1 MFRGL
6 LDKVKGCKYQITV
19 KGLLR
24 KDKKKKKKREIEF
37 TPIILILLLKQ
48 YLMSNMILTNLFKK
62 FSTEFTNGLMKD
74 LVI

>member
-24 KDKKKKKKREIEF
+24 KDKKKKKKGDIEF
-37 TPIILILLLKQ
+37 TPI
-48 YLMSNMILTNLFKK
+48 YFN
-62 FSTEFTNGLMKD
+62 STTKTVFNVKYDIDKSFQE
-74 LVI
+74 V

>member
-24 KDKKKKKKREIEF
+24 KDTKKKKKKRDVEF
-37 TPIILILLLKQ
+37 TPI
-48 YLMSNMILTNLFKK
+48 YFN
-62 FSTEFTNGLMKD
+62 STTKTVFNVKYDIDKSFQE
-74 LVI
+74 V

>member
-24 KDKKKKKKREIEF
+24 KDKKKKKERDRIYSYYF
-37 TPIILILLLKQ
+37 
-48 YLMSNMILTNLFKK
+48 N
-62 FSTEFTNGLMKD
+62 STTKAVFNVKYDIDKSFQE
-74 LVI
+74 V

>member
-24 KDKKKKKKREIEF
+24 KDKKKKKKRDVEF
-37 TPIILILLLKQ
+37 TPI
-48 YLMSNMILTNLFKK
+48 YFN
-62 FSTEFTNGLMKD
+62 STTKTVFNVKYD
-74 LVI
+74 IDKSFQ